1 MKIAPGDR
9 ERDKNSYRKTVGYG
23 TVQNRLVDK
32 SGPPTAQEFN
42 LFLHLLADHWPFS
55 KVLFKNIYYLERIL
69 TSGKANTHSLSLSFE
84 YLEKKSF
91 NFNFEGALVKIQ
103 QKTTLFLVPQR

>member
-1 MKIAPGDR
+1 MI
-9 ERDKNSYRKTVGYG
+9 
-23 TVQNRLVDK
+23 LVDN
-32 SGPPTAQEFN
+32 GRIPTGN
-42 LFLHLLADHWPFS
+42 VLKLLENPTDIS
-55 KVLFKNIYYLERIL
+55 NNDTTKRIKNIYYLERIL

-103 QKTTLFLVPQR
+103 QNDALACPKRARLACVIVFTERSMLKYL